1 MTSFDDYLYGLGP
14 TDNEPLG
21 PLETWRKHGFTV
33 VGKNGRIVMKLAE
46 DDYSGLVIARDV
58 LAAIMNDQLTPEEI
72 EHLKKIVDVMIQA
85 TW

>member
-21 PLETWRKHGFTV
+21 PLETWRKDGFKV
-33 VGKNGRIVMKLAE
+33 IGKNGRIVMKLAE
-46 DDYSGLVIARDV
+46 DDCGGLVLARDI
-58 LAAIMNDQLTPEEI
+58 LAALMNDQLSPQEI
-72 EHLKKIVDVMIQA
+72 EHLKQIVDVMIRA